1 MYKNKVRTKPAM
13 LTIIENSL
21 NLETSRQ
28 EVLEQRV
35 QTTKLICDDPIPG
48 SG

>member
-21 NLETSRQ
+21 SLEASRH
-28 EVLEQRV
+28 EVIERKV
-35 QTTKLICDDPIPG
+35 QTTKLICDDPVPG

>member
-1 MYKNKVRTKPAM
+1 MYKNKVFTKPAM

-28 EVLEQRV
+28 EVIERV